1 MSIKSAAPIHIYL
14 LSNLLKQIKERIRQN
29 DTHSQTPILSVIIL
43 EGLVGVDRIS
53 NHATGKRRIKDKTY
67 SIYKKNIKNRK

>member
-1 MSIKSAAPIHIYL
+1 MTKWYTF
-14 LSNLLKQIKERIRQN
+14 SNAY
-29 DTHSQTPILSVIIL
+29 LSVIIL

-53 NHATGKRRIKDKTY
+53 NHRTGKRRIKDKKY